1 MYSITKTALL
11 AMVKVLALELSNKC
25 IRVNAV
31 NPGLFNTDMATR
43 VCIDNVSTVS
53 YLFINI
59 FICLLSI
66 YRRIKLSR
74 NG

>member
-31 NPGLFNTDMATR
+31 NPGIFNTDMATR
-43 VCIDNVSTVS
+43 VCIS

-59 FICLLSI
+59 FICLFSI

>member
-1 MYSITKTALL
+1 
-11 AMVKVLALELSNKC
+11 MVKILALELSNKL

-31 NPGLFNTDMATR
+31 NPGIFNTDMATR
-43 VCIDNVSTVS
+43 VCIDTVS
-53 YLFINI
+53 AVNYLHLNI
-59 FICLLSI
+59 FISLFSV

>member
-31 NPGLFNTDMATR
+31 NPGIFNTDMATR
-43 VCIDNVSTVS
+43 VCIS
-53 YLFINI
+53 YISYKYFY
-59 FICLLSI
+59 LSV
-66 YRRIKLSR
+66 
-74 NG
+74 